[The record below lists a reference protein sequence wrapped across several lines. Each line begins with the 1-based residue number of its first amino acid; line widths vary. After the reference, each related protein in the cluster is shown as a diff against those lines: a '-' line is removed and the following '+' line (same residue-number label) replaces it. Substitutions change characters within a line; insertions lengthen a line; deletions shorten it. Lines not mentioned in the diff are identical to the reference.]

1 MVGRAAKQAFI
12 GLVLTSILTGL
23 VGCNSLPPKIE
34 PTPEPTKHR
43 KVVRTTPP
51 TKVAKR
57 KKGIV
62 NKVNAKKVVAPAEEA
77 SEPEKP
83 PVIPALGG
91 SGSGGSGGGSAGGH
105 SW

>member
-1 MVGRAAKQAFI
+1 MVGRAVKQAFI
-12 GLVLTSILTGL
+12 GALLTSVLMGL
-23 VGCNSLPPKIE
+23 VGCTSLPPKIE

-51 TKVAKR
+51 TKIVKR
-57 KKGIV
+57 KKVIV
-62 NKVNAKKVVAPAEEA
+62 KKVIVPAEEA
-77 SEPEKP
+77 PEKP

-91 SGSGGSGGGSAGGH
+91 GGGGGGGGH